1 MRPRVQLSLL
11 ATGLILSANV
21 VRAAVITL
29 TVGPTGQFAS
39 INAATS
45 FADTDTNPNNSY
57 EILVVPGTYTNDFSN
72 VTRPMTIEA
81 ATPGSQVLL
90 LATVPPPNLKGII
103 WTDSSLTVNG
113 LTFEGAAIPSSDGG
127 NGAGIRDESTSATSL
142 IVENSTFL
150 NNQEG
155 ILTGGSNYQ
164 ETVQILNSQFINNG
178 NSTDPNGQEHALYV
192 GDAGS
197 LGVSNSL
204 FCGTLLGHDI
214 KSRALSTTV
223 QNSTMYIGAAASPG
237 SPDYN
242 AGCTMPGSTSIG
254 VDIPNGGNADL
265 VGDALIQGPA
275 NRNGALVSYGEE
287 GLHSSGAN
295 TFAISDSTFTST
307 ANGLA
312 IQELPTCLAQVTLTN
327 DMFTGTSAII
337 NQSNCLIA
345 PEILWQ
351 NTSGEAYIWEMN
363 GTNVIG
369 GGSLG
374 NPGPSWKVIATGD
387 FYDNGGSDILWQ
399 NSSGEAYIWEMNGT
413 AYIGGGSL
421 GNPGSSWHAIATGDF
436 NGDGYSDILW
446 QNTSGEAYIWE
457 MNGTNMIGSG
467 SLGNPARAGTQSPPA
482 ISTAMVIPTS
492 CGRTP
497 AAKPTSGR

>member
-57 EILVVPGTYTNDFSN
+57 DILVAPGTYTNDFSN

-90 LATVPPPNLKGII
+90 VATVPPPNLKGII

-113 LTFEGAAIPSSDGG
+113 LTFEGAAIPNSDGG
-127 NGAGIRDESTSATSL
+127 NGAGIRDQSTSATSL

-150 NNQEG
+150 NNQQG

-204 FCGTLLGHDI
+204 FCGQLLGHDV

-237 SPDYN
+237 SPDYD

-254 VDIPNGGNADL
+254 VDIPNGGNAHL

-275 NRNGALVSYGEE
+275 NQNGALVSYGEE

-295 TFAISDSTFTST
+295 AFAISDSTFTST

-312 IQELPTCLAQVTLTN
+312 IQELPSCLAPVTLTN

-337 NQSNCLIA
+337 NQSNCLIYA
-345 PEILWQ
+345 DILWQ
-351 NTSGEAYIWEMN
+351 NTNGTVAIWEMN
-363 GTNVIG
+363 GATVIADPVI
-369 GGSLG
+369 G
-374 NPGPSWKVIATGD
+374 NPGPSW
-387 FYDNGGSDILWQ
+387 
-399 NSSGEAYIWEMNGT
+399 
-413 AYIGGGSL
+413 
-421 GNPGSSWHAIATGDF
+421 HAIG
-436 NGDGYSDILW
+436 
-446 QNTSGEAYIWE
+446 
-457 MNGTNMIGSG
+457 
-467 SLGNPARAGTQSPPA
+467 
-482 ISTAMVIPTS
+482 
-492 CGRTP
+492 
-497 AAKPTSGR
+497 K

>member
-155 ILTGGSNYQ
+155 ILTGGSNNQ

-178 NSTDPNGQEHALYV
+178 NPSGGGQEHALYI
-192 GDAGS
+192 GDALS
-197 LGVSNSL
+197 LLVNNSL
-204 FCGTLLGHDI
+204 FCGTLVGHDI

-223 QNSTMYIGAAASPG
+223 NNSQIYVGTTDPANSACS
-237 SPDYN
+237 
-242 AGCTMPGSTSIG
+242 AGTTSLGID
-254 VDIPNGGNADL
+254 VPNGGQVNLSADQ
-265 VGDALIQGPA
+265 IFQGPF
-275 NRNGALVSYGEE
+275 NMNGAMVSYGEE
-287 GLHSSGAN
+287 GVPSNYIESFIVSDTTFSSSVSG
-295 TFAISDSTFTST
+295 SV
-307 ANGLA
+307 G
-312 IQELPTCLAQVTLTN
+312 IQELLPNGTRTCLVPVQL
-327 DMFTGTSAII
+327 S
-337 NQSNCLIA
+337 
-345 PEILWQ
+345 
-351 NTSGEAYIWEMN
+351 NTSF
-363 GTNVIG
+363 
-369 GGSLG
+369 LG
-374 NPGPSWKVIATGD
+374 VT
-387 FYDNGGSDILWQ
+387 
-399 NSSGEAYIWEMNGT
+399 T
-413 AYIGGGSL
+413 
-421 GNPGSSWHAIATGDF
+421 
-436 NGDGYSDILW
+436 
-446 QNTSGEAYIWE
+446 
-457 MNGTNMIGSG
+457 
-467 SLGNPARAGTQSPPA
+467 R
-482 ISTAMVIPTS
+482 
-492 CGRTP
+492 
-497 AAKPTSGR
+497 